1 MITQKK
7 NIVSGVSSTL
17 PSYFSDLDLD
27 FAINPATNDLVILKN
42 DLAIRR
48 SVRNLVML
56 NFGEKQF
63 QPKIGSNVR
72 KILFEPMT
80 PDVAGRLQ
88 TYIQQ
93 TLLNFE
99 PRIQLQAVDVN
110 QDNINDGYNVSIRF
124 FLLNAETTLQTI
136 NMFLNRIR

>member
-1 MITQKK
+1 MITKK
-7 NIVSGVSSTL
+7 QSISSGVSSTK
-17 PSYFSDLDLD
+17 PTYFADLDLD
-27 FAINPATNDLVILKN
+27 FTLNPATNDVLILKN

-63 QPKIGSNVR
+63 RPKIGSNIR
-72 KILFEPMT
+72 KILFEPLS

-93 TLLNFE
+93 VLTNFE
-99 PRIQLQAVDVN
+99 PRIRLQSVEVTTN
-110 QDNINDGYNVSIRF
+110 STGDGYNVSIRF
-124 FLLNAETTLQTI
+124 FLLNTETTLQAI
-136 NMFLNRIR
+136 SMFLERIR